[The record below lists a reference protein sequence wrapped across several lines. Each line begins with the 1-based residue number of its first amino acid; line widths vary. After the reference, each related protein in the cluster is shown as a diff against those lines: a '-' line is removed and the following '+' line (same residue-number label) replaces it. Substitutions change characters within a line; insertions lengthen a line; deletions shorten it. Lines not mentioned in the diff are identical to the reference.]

1 MVELYV
7 GGHRVG
13 NWADAEH
20 LLVELAANG
29 QKVELRDET
38 GRTLGRFVPAD
49 PSPFPDQPEIDR
61 RLAGGGGI
69 PLAEFW
75 KKMGVE

>member
-7 GGHRVG
+7 GGHRIG
-13 NWADAEH
+13 SWADAEY
-20 LLVELAANG
+20 LLAELATRR
-29 QKVELRDET
+29 QKIEIRDET
-38 GRTLGRFVPAD
+38 GRTLGSFVPVD
-49 PSPFPDQPEIDR
+49 PFPDQPEIER
-61 RLAGGGGI
+61 RCAAGGGI